1 MRSSTLMMTVVFFM
15 AVLVATDAWP
25 GDTGISRY
33 SEMVTI
39 QGSKGTSSCADL
51 GINFG
56 SGETF
61 RSEETVR
68 VPGRDL
74 SIKPGDARNLGVQVV
89 GWSGSDYEITV
100 CRAASHAAL
109 LGGIVLEQ
117 GSGTVSLR
125 GPDGDQWTAYLL
137 VKAPA
142 QARLG
147 IETRNGPASVRQVDG
162 QVVVRAANGPVRI
175 EDVRGNVD
183 VEAKN
188 GPIHFQGDSGE
199 VRLISANG
207 PLTIDIGTSF
217 WTGGRMEAR
226 STNGPVSLR
235 LPPGFSSG
243 VVVETRGRSPFRCDA
258 GICANAVE
266 TRGQSL
272 RRLRLGGGPE
282 DVHVSTSNGPMTIR
296 TSS

>member
-1 MRSSTLMMTVVFFM
+1 MRSSTLMMTVALCT
-15 AVLVATDAWP
+15 AVLVATDGSA
-25 GDTGISRY
+25 GDSRISRY
-33 SEMVTI
+33 SETVTI
-39 QGSKGTSSCADL
+39 QGAKGSSSCADL

-56 SGETF
+56 SGDVF

-68 VPGRDL
+68 VSGRDL
-74 SIKPGDARNLGVQVV
+74 SIEPGDARNLGVQVV

-100 CRAASHAAL
+100 CRAAAQAAL
-109 LGGIVLEQ
+109 LGGIALDQ
-117 GSGTVSLR
+117 GSGAISLR
-125 GPDGDQWTAYLL
+125 GPEGEQWTAYLL
-137 VKAPA
+137 VKAPP
-142 QARLG
+142 QARLA

-162 QVVVRAANGPVRI
+162 RVVVRAQNGPVRI
-175 EDVRGNVD
+175 EGVRGEVD

-188 GPIHFQGDSGE
+188 GPIHFEGGSGE

-243 VVVETRGRSPFRCDA
+243 VVVETQGRSPFRCDA
-258 GICANAVE
+258 GICASAVE
-266 TRGQSL
+266 TRDRSL
-272 RRLRLGGGPE
+272 RRMRLGGSPE
-282 DVHVSTSNGPMTIR
+282 DIHVSTSNGPMTIR
-296 TSS
+296 SSS